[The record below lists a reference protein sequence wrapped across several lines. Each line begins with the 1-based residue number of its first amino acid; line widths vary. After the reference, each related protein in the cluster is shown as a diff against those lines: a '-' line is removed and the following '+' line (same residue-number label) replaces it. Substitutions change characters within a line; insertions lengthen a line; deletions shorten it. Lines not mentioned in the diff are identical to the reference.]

1 MIWDGIRDMVAR
13 WSGKNDGW
21 RQHLTSEHEKQE
33 VLQRSQRQKE
43 TVEKLKLEMCALVE
57 EHHNK

>member
-1 MIWDGIRDMVAR
+1 MIWDGIRNMIR
-13 WSGKNDGW
+13 QWPGRNDGW
-21 RQHLTSEHEKQE
+21 RQHLTPEYEKRE

-43 TVEKLKLEMCALVE
+43 TVEKLKLEMRALVE